1 MSMEQAET
9 ALHDAC
15 QRAIEH
21 LEQAVDLPVP
31 DLKREAAAAERET
44 VRVRDVLI
52 ERLRAAPDDPRADG
66 VRLAL
71 DRVNG
76 ALALVLGVEY
86 PVGPVNRQKLTQAR
100 TALAAVLADD
110 PTRG

>member
-1 MSMEQAET
+1 MSTERGET
-9 ALHDAC
+9 ALRDAC

-21 LEQAVDLPVP
+21 LEKAVELPVP

-44 VRVRDVLI
+44 VRLRDGLI
-52 ERLRAAPDDPRADG
+52 ERLRAEPDGPRANG
-66 VRLAL
+66 TRLAL
-71 DRVNG
+71 DQVNG

-86 PVGPVNRQKLTQAR
+86 PVGPVNRQKLTEAR